1 MELTEILSY
10 AFSAIKLRRLRAG
23 LTILGIAIGITA
35 LVGLL
40 AMTQGFQASVQVQ
53 LQRGFATDAVV
64 VTTQNLGF
72 GYQVKDFQMQINDT
86 ATINS
91 LDNIKQSVAVIQKG
105 CYAKSGNLAAS
116 VSVVGVDFSSYA
128 SIYPNSFVA
137 KSGNIPDSPQY
148 VDAIIG
154 MRVNDQWKNGTLFTG
169 IDQEFDILYT
179 TRIGFQFTNQT
190 LTVKTVAFLGE
201 IGGST
206 LGGPSDYSVYIPL
219 STAEDFFATNQT
231 STIIVQLQKSDQN
244 SIDQTSKAIENAFN
258 NEVLVVSSASIFN
271 TINSVMVRVQML
283 MTGVIAISLLVAGV
297 GIMNIM
303 IISLMERT
311 KEIGI
316 MKAIGMKDG
325 TVLSVFLSESIIMGL
340 IGTLSG
346 IGLGYLLAFGINQL
360 DLLGGMINSA
370 TEGTIM
376 GGIPLY
382 PILTPTNLLSA
393 LGFGLA
399 VSIFFGI
406 YPAWRA
412 SRLQPVDALRYE

>member
-1 MELTEILSY
+1 
-10 AFSAIKLRRLRAG
+10 
-23 LTILGIAIGITA
+23 
-35 LVGLL
+35 
-40 AMTQGFQASVQVQ
+40 MTS
-53 LQRGFATDAVV
+53 
-64 VTTQNLGF
+64 
-72 GYQVKDFQMQINDT
+72 
-86 ATINS
+86 
-91 LDNIKQSVAVIQKG
+91 
-105 CYAKSGNLAAS
+105 
-116 VSVVGVDFSSYA
+116 
-128 SIYPNSFVA
+128 
-137 KSGNIPDSPQY
+137 
-148 VDAIIG
+148 
-154 MRVNDQWKNGTLFTG
+154 
-169 IDQEFDILYT
+169 
-179 TRIGFQFTNQT
+179 
-190 LTVKTVAFLGE
+190 
-201 IGGST
+201 
-206 LGGPSDYSVYIPL
+206 
-219 STAEDFFATNQT
+219 
-231 STIIVQLQKSDQN
+231 
-244 SIDQTSKAIENAFN
+244 
-258 NEVLVVSSASIFN
+258 
-271 TINSVMVRVQML
+271 
-283 MTGVIAISLLVAGV
+283 VIAISLLVAGV

-340 IGTLSG
+340 IGSLSG
-346 IGLGYLLAFGINQL
+346 IGFGYLLAFGISQL